1 MKANPGGQL
10 AASEIIGRDEL
21 IARVWQILETKSV
34 YINDLRRIGKT
45 QLFEKMIANP
55 CAGWIAVKQDLE
67 GCHSADEFAAQVY
80 RHASQALRGKETL
93 KRGLD
98 SMLAMFKGV
107 EIGGVLRLP
116 ESNDAV
122 HWKMVLQKSFDAI
135 QASIAGSDI
144 KVVFLWDEVPFM
156 LDNIAK
162 RQGNDVAM
170 QIFDMLRAL
179 SQSYANIRMILTGS
193 IGLHHVLEQLHLDG
207 YHGSPLNHLRRVRV
221 GPLTPEF
228 GAELAKL
235 LLVGIGWPKENIE
248 SCAKHLCSAVGN
260 VPHYIHLIAHHLYDT
275 DTYDEATIARTV
287 RNVLLNHSDELDLP
301 HYQNRLRKYYKPAD
315 LAFIVLDAIAVAGTL
330 AFEEIFDQICMRQA
344 FDENDKELLRSLLK
358 RLSDDH
364 YLERDEESS
373 DYRFYLPLI
382 RRWWCMSRNLAEP
395 T

>member
-1 MKANPGGQL
+1 MVCLGKRIKRETSPRANPGGQL

-21 IARVWQILETKSV
+21 IARIWQILESKSI

-55 CAGWIAVKQDLE
+55 PAGWIAVKQDLE
-67 GCHSADEFAAQVY
+67 GCHGADEFAAQVY
-80 RHASQALRGKETL
+80 RDASQALGGKETL
-93 KRGLD
+93 KRGLE
-98 SMLAMFKGV
+98 SMLTLFKGA

-116 ESNDAV
+116 EGNDAV

-135 QASIAGSDI
+135 QASIAGKDL
-144 KVVFLWDEVPFM
+144 KVVFLWDEVPYM

-162 RQGNDVAM
+162 RQGNEVAM
-170 QIFDMLRAL
+170 QVFDMLRAL

-193 IGLHHVLEQLHLDG
+193 IGLHHVLAQLHADG

-221 GPLTPEF
+221 GPLTPEY

-235 LLVGIGWPKENIE
+235 LLVGLRWPQATIE

-260 VPHYIHLIAHHLYDT
+260 VPHYIHLIAHHLYDA
-275 DTYDEATIARTV
+275 DTFDEATITRTV

-330 AFEEIFDQICMRQA
+330 AFEE
-344 FDENDKELLRSLLK
+344 RSG
-358 RLSDDH
+358 
-364 YLERDEESS
+364 
-373 DYRFYLPLI
+373 
-382 RRWWCMSRNLAEP
+382 
-395 T
+395 TT